1 MLIRPATIASLSLAA
16 LLLAGCGSQP
26 AAGPVPVRVSQAAAA
41 SPQAAP
47 AVGSPSAAIPPAPGG
62 FSLPIGADIPPPT
75 PDLASNSTANVEQ
88 PLQGQPSQQLPPATG
103 ATPSTTSPAP
113 APVPFMNLS
122 AGIAVP
128 QNLPNGTVMAISVDY
143 EVYAQLKNSFR
154 YALVVKS
161 GAGEIVSEF
170 KPQSS
175 GNLSVFFQQ
184 LKPEHR
190 PFTARIEEL
199 SPGSNRR
206 TIISNEVTLK
216 TDY

>member
-1 MLIRPATIASLSLAA
+1 
-16 LLLAGCGSQP
+16 
-26 AAGPVPVRVSQAAAA
+26 
-41 SPQAAP
+41 
-47 AVGSPSAAIPPAPGG
+47 
-62 FSLPIGADIPPPT
+62 
-75 PDLASNSTANVEQ
+75 
-88 PLQGQPSQQLPPATG
+88 
-103 ATPSTTSPAP
+103 
-113 APVPFMNLS
+113 MNLS

-128 QNLPNGTVMAISVDY
+128 QSLPTGTVMAISVDY
-143 EVYAQLKNSFR
+143 EVYAELKPSFR

-199 SPGSNRR
+199 TPGSNRR
-206 TIISNEVTLK
+206 TIVSNEVTLK

>member
-1 MLIRPATIASLSLAA
+1 
-16 LLLAGCGSQP
+16 
-26 AAGPVPVRVSQAAAA
+26 
-41 SPQAAP
+41 
-47 AVGSPSAAIPPAPGG
+47 
-62 FSLPIGADIPPPT
+62 
-75 PDLASNSTANVEQ
+75 
-88 PLQGQPSQQLPPATG
+88 
-103 ATPSTTSPAP
+103 
-113 APVPFMNLS
+113 MNLS

-128 QNLPNGTVMAISVDY
+128 QNLPNGTVMAISVDDALNA
-143 EVYAQLKNSFR
+143 EPKTSSR

-161 GAGEIVSEF
+161 AAGEIVSEF